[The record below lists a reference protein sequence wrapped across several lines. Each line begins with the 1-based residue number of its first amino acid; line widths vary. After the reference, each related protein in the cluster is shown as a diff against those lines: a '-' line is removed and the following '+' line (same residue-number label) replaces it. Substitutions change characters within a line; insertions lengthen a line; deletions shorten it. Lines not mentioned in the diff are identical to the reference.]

1 MKSDAYQIDPV
12 SMIPTY
18 IPTTLWLYYPP
29 SNSLELHL
37 VSYVCPV
44 MLEIK
49 SFWRWVRHDD
59 LGRI

>member
-18 IPTTLWLYYPP
+18 LRHYYPP